1 MVKLVF
7 PICNKVVFSL
17 LPYFAVAFQR
27 KLGVKHCLPLDFQK
41 CIIAKRFSKK
51 HLHVILKT
59 VKKYLSHL
67 ELDQEIQIKEISTQ
81 SGIVN
86 GW

>member
-7 PICNKVVFSL
+7 PICSKVVFSL

-41 CIIAKRFSKK
+41 CFIAKHFSKK
-51 HLHVILKT
+51 HLHIILKT
-59 VKKYLSHL
+59 VKKSVSHL
-67 ELDQEIQIKEISTQ
+67 ELDQEIQIKEIFTQ
-81 SGIVN
+81 SSIVH